1 MNTILVSLLTLL
13 APPVAPVASVDALTT
28 LPSMAKICVDTD
40 QRPMMGDPHG
50 PPVVCMKN
58 GGADFPLKHGSC
70 GAKCTTHV
78 PADDKDGAADPSVPV
93 RIDFFCPSG
102 VEVQAVSYQL
112 DGQKRVVLRSG
123 SAANT
128 LSSDREISFS
138 KAKVAAACK
147 EALGGT
153 WPQNGKHSNSRE
165 RMETTLEKKIELQG
179 GCEGEDKLRRSRFRI
194 RLAVTCVDE
203 DF

>member
-13 APPVAPVASVDALTT
+13 VLAPPVAPVGSLTT
-28 LPSMAKICVDTD
+28 LPALAKICVDTD

-50 PPVVCMKN
+50 PPVVCMVD
-58 GGADFPLKHGSC
+58 GDAAFPLKHGSC

-78 PADDKDGAADPSVPV
+78 PADDADAAVDPKVPV
-93 RIDFFCPSG
+93 RIDFFCPEG
-102 VEVQAVSYQL
+102 VEVRSVSYQL
-112 DGQKRVVLRSG
+112 DGQRRVVLRRG

-128 LSSDREISFS
+128 FSSDREIPFS
-138 KAKVAAACK
+138 KVKVAAACK

-153 WPQNGKHSNSRE
+153 WLNSGKHSNSRE
-165 RMETTLEKKIELQG
+165 RVEARLEKTIELRG
-179 GCEGEDKLRRSRFRI
+179 GCEGEDKLRQSRFRV
-194 RLAVTCVDE
+194 RLSVTCVDE